1 MEWSAATINKRVLL
15 NEKNLKTTF
24 EMFDKDGGGTI
35 SAQEIAQILG
45 HNLSKDEKVWN
56 EIVKEVDLNGDG
68 LIDFKEFKTMM
79 NKFIKDQN

>member
-45 HNLSKDEKVWN
+45 RNLSKDEKVWN